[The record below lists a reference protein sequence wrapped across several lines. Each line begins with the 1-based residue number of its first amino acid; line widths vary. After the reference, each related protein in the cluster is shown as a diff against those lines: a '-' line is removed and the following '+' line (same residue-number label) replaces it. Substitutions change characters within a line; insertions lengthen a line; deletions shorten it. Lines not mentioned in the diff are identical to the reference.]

1 MQGVQDQGLQAK
13 LDGSQHLHLLFCLF
27 RCKSDKCSDCN
38 DCPEKTGAAKE
49 EEEKK
54 RAWWALRPFATWPEN
69 NKQQP
74 VGKKIPED
82 RKEEREER
90 PWWNFWVSKDKKKEE
105 KPFWKFWG

>member
-49 EEEKK
+49 EEKK

-74 VGKKIPED
+74 VGEKIPED
-82 RKEEREER
+82 KKEER
-90 PWWNFWVSKDKKKEE
+90 PWWKFWVSKDKKKEE

>member
-1 MQGVQDQGLQAK
+1 M
-13 LDGSQHLHLLFCLF
+13 
-27 RCKSDKCSDCN
+27 CSDCN
-38 DCPEKTGAAKE
+38 DCPEKNGAAK

-69 NKQQP
+69 NKQP

-82 RKEEREER
+82 KKEEREER

>member
-49 EEEKK
+49 EEKK

-74 VGKKIPED
+74 VGEKITEGKKV
-82 RKEEREER
+82 EEEER
-90 PWWNFWVSKDKKKEE
+90 PWWKFWV
-105 KPFWKFWG
+105 F

>member
-13 LDGSQHLHLLFCLF
+13 LDGSQHLHLLFCLS
-27 RCKSDKCSDCN
+27 RCKSDKCSVCN
-38 DCPEKTGAAKE
+38 DCPEKTGAAK

-82 RKEEREER
+82 KKEEREER